1 MTEATLRSAD
11 VRPQGEAE
19 NAPQTMIMVVQSK
32 TQTADGC
39 AKIELDI
46 SKMRRGAKVRE
57 EKDATVITSFVVN
70 EDQESACIQQ
80 TSDEMLKL
88 FATVVKQQ
96 AETDYNQYST
106 DEQEGILARMRR
118 ENDLLDSIFRLRQE
132 QQAVLTRAIAARHAA
147 EASAQNTVVAAPRSF
162 ANNVICLGGFRAEK
176 SSH

>member
-80 TSDEMLKL
+80 TSD
-88 FATVVKQQ
+88 
-96 AETDYNQYST
+96 
-106 DEQEGILARMRR
+106 
-118 ENDLLDSIFRLRQE
+118 
-132 QQAVLTRAIAARHAA
+132 
-147 EASAQNTVVAAPRSF
+147 
-162 ANNVICLGGFRAEK
+162 
-176 SSH
+176 